1 MGKKVVCAHIV
12 GTDLKTDMV
21 SGLSYNVGETT
32 FLLLLSLG
40 VHILAFAADQLQTAR
55 RAAFAIA
62 APMVVVTHQ
71 GAAITASGVFRS
83 IFKEIS
89 LTANGDTLV
98 DPSGNMD
105 LGYAAAFA
113 FQHVPAAQFTFRS
126 LAHSSTS
133 IISELL

>member
-1 MGKKVVCAHIV
+1 M
-12 GTDLKTDMV
+12 
-21 SGLSYNVGETT
+21 
-32 FLLLLSLG
+32 LLLSLG
-40 VHILAFAADQLQTAR
+40 VHILAVAADQLQTAR
-55 RAAFAIA
+55 RASFAIA
-62 APMVVVTHQ
+62 APMVVVAQ
-71 GAAITASGVFRS
+71 QRAAVMTSRISRAS
-83 IFKEIS
+83 FKEIS

-126 LAHSSTS
+126 HAHSSTS

>member
-1 MGKKVVCAHIV
+1 M

-40 VHILAFAADQLQTAR
+40 VHILAVAADQLQTTC
-55 RAAFAIA
+55 RAAFAIT
-62 APMVVVTHQ
+62 APMVVVAQ
-71 GAAITASGVFRS
+71 QRAAVMTSRISRAS
-83 IFKEIS
+83 FKEIS
-89 LTANGDTLV
+89 LTANGDALV

-113 FQHVPAAQFTFRS
+113 FQHVPAAQFTS
-126 LAHSSTS
+126 CSHTHSSAQSIFFTTS
-133 IISELL
+133 SP